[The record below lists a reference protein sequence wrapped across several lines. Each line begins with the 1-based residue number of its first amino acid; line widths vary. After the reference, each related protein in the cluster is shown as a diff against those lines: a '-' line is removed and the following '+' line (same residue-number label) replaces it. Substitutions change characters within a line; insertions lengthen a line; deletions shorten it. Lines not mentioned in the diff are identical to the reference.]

1 MAPRNSIC
9 SEDKLVSS
17 LILLVEV
24 FVTFLESIQGI
35 FLLLFFIFIF
45 YFILFFLKI
54 GSCVAT

>member
-35 FLLLFFIFIF
+35 FLFLFFIFIF
-45 YFILFFLKI
+45 NFLFYFIFFENR
-54 GSCVAT
+54 